1 MSEQELKN
9 LIVVYQQKLNESM
22 SQNIALEA
30 RLMNANQIIE
40 VLNKKVTEFS
50 SESLNKKTNKKTEDF
65 TWINKNKP
73 NIYFGFYG
81 LYHQWEVECQIQI

>member
-30 RLMNANQIIE
+30 RLMNANQVIDT
-40 VLNKKVTEFS
+40 LNKKVLELT
-50 SESLNKKTNKKTEDF
+50 SESPNSKKTSKKTEDF
-65 TWINKNKP
+65 A
-73 NIYFGFYG
+73 
-81 LYHQWEVECQIQI
+81 

>member
-40 VLNKKVTEFS
+40 ALNKKVLELSEKNS
-50 SESLNKKTNKKTEDF
+50 SEKTNKKTEDY
-65 TWINKNKP
+65 T
-73 NIYFGFYG
+73 
-81 LYHQWEVECQIQI
+81 

>member
-65 TWINKNKP
+65 T
-73 NIYFGFYG
+73 
-81 LYHQWEVECQIQI
+81 

>member
-30 RLMNANQIIE
+30 RLMNANQSIDI
-40 VLNKKVTEFS
+40 LNKKVLELT
-50 SESLNKKTNKKTEDF
+50 SESSNNKKTSKKTEDF
-65 TWINKNKP
+65 S
-73 NIYFGFYG
+73 
-81 LYHQWEVECQIQI
+81 

>member
-30 RLMNANQIIE
+30 RLMNANQVIDT
-40 VLNKKVTEFS
+40 LNKKVLELT
-50 SESLNKKTNKKTEDF
+50 SESSNSKKTSKKTEDF
-65 TWINKNKP
+65 S
-73 NIYFGFYG
+73 
-81 LYHQWEVECQIQI
+81 

>member
-65 TWINKNKP
+65 T
-73 NIYFGFYG
+73 
-81 LYHQWEVECQIQI
+81 E

>member
-30 RLMNANQIIE
+30 RLMNANQIIDA
-40 VLNKKVTEFS
+40 LNKKVLELSEENS
-50 SESLNKKTNKKTEDF
+50 SKKTNKKTEDF
-65 TWINKNKP
+65 T
-73 NIYFGFYG
+73 
-81 LYHQWEVECQIQI
+81 